1 MTKYHVCELK
11 ELTHEQ
17 KEKIEILKKN
27 ISNWIDVH
35 FTESEKNLY
44 INETTCHRLCH
55 GWEWNIEKAEDCLKK
70 SLFWKREYK
79 PEKLRIKDLKHY
91 EKMAIFNHGFDK
103 QGHPVRY
110 IILERDDL
118 ENNDEGF
125 KEKVKKNKSFKTTFL
140 N

>member
-44 INETTCHRLCH
+44 INETWVC
-55 GWEWNIEKAEDCLKK
+55 
-70 SLFWKREYK
+70 
-79 PEKLRIKDLKHY
+79 
-91 EKMAIFNHGFDK
+91 
-103 QGHPVRY
+103 
-110 IILERDDL
+110 
-118 ENNDEGF
+118 
-125 KEKVKKNKSFKTTFL
+125 
-140 N
+140 